1 MDNQSNSKY
10 YHGDCVCKKKNVPT
24 RIAIECEDCINDA
37 PERYFNNRRG
47 YTCSCIDMEINHAMC
62 VTCASDRDEIDNL
75 SDTLD
80 EIMYNLSF
88 NIKQYINC
96 EEKLKEINIIAKR
109 MRHLNRRL
117 LERLIPTELGATSTA
132 EPMETETNPETS
144 TVEPMETETNPEKS
158 TAELSEEVK
167 RSLSSQ
173 YKDRAE
179 TEETEYEYEY
189 EEEEDEEEFKCP
201 SCKLVQSNN
210 WCFKCDTENTCQ
222 NCVGHGGDDNTEG
235 HEEWI
240 CQTCFDEQPEEEE
253 EEEEEGIGCNNC
265 YACVSG
271 GSSPC
276 ILDLVSNQ
284 TDETDNEIETNEMMP
299 KFVLA
304 EDKTDWRVP
313 LARNE
318 VCRHNM

>member
-1 MDNQSNSKY
+1 MENQSNSKY

-24 RIAIECEDCINDA
+24 RIAIECEDCIVDDPA
-37 PERYFNNRRG
+37 RYFHNSRG

-62 VTCASDRDEIDNL
+62 EICALDRDEIDNL

-132 EPMETETNPETS
+132 EPMETETNPE
-144 TVEPMETETNPEKS
+144 KS
-158 TAELSEEVK
+158 TAEPMEIKTNPETSTTELSEE
-167 RSLSSQ
+167 S
-173 YKDRAE
+173 
-179 TEETEYEYEY
+179 EYEYDYEEEEENYENQDEMEY
-189 EEEEDEEEFKCP
+189 EIDDEEEDEEDELKERGIGRRENGERPRTMWKP
-201 SCKLVQSNN
+201 SK
-210 WCFKCDTENTCQ
+210 D
-222 NCVGHGGDDNTEG
+222 
-235 HEEWI
+235 EEA
-240 CQTCFDEQPEEEE
+240 EEEE
-253 EEEEEGIGCNNC
+253 EDEGIGCNNC

-284 TDETDNEIETNEMMP
+284 TDNTDEEIETNEMMP
-299 KFVLA
+299 KFILA
-304 EDKTDWRVP
+304 EDKTDWHVP

>member
-1 MDNQSNSKY
+1 MENQSNSKY

-24 RIAIECEDCINDA
+24 RIAIECEDCIVDD
-37 PERYFNNRRG
+37 PERYFNNSRG
-47 YTCSCIDMEINHAMC
+47 YTCSCIDIEINHAMC
-62 VTCASDRDEIDNL
+62 EICALDRDEIDTL
-75 SDTLD
+75 SDALD
-80 EIMYNLSF
+80 DIMYTLSF

-117 LERLIPTELGATSTA
+117 LERLIPTTTVAPLKA

-144 TVEPMETETNPEKS
+144 TTEPMEIETNPETS
-158 TAELSEEVK
+158 TTELSEE
-167 RSLSSQ
+167 
-173 YKDRAE
+173 A
-179 TEETEYEYEY
+179 EYEYDY
-189 EEEEDEEEFKCP
+189 EEEEED
-201 SCKLVQSNN
+201 
-210 WCFKCDTENTCQ
+210 
-222 NCVGHGGDDNTEG
+222 
-235 HEEWI
+235 
-240 CQTCFDEQPEEEE
+240 
-253 EEEEEGIGCNNC
+253 EGIGCNNC

-299 KFVLA
+299 KFILA
-304 EDKTDWRVP
+304 EDNIDWHVP

-318 VCRHNM
+318 VCSHNM